1 MPDAILEVCVDDAA
15 GLEAA
20 IAGGADRIE
29 LCAALSLGGLTP
41 SAGFMALAGRAAIPI
56 YAMIRPRAGDFIYTP
71 NEIEQMC
78 IDIATA
84 KAAGLRG
91 VVLGAMHAD
100 GRLHQD
106 QLVTLVGAAAGL
118 GLTLHRVVD
127 VLTEP
132 AEIWLDAAIGLK
144 FERILTSGGE
154 ASALAGL
161 PRLKRL
167 VAQARGRI
175 VIMPGAGVTA
185 QNVGTFRDELAS
197 TQVHASCSRVCPA
210 ATGKAGTLGF
220 APDNARQTDEGL
232 VRALKMALRPGA

>member
-1 MPDAILEVCVDDAA
+1 MLDVLLEVCVDNAA

-29 LCAALSLGGLTP
+29 LCSALSLGGLTP
-41 SAGFMALAGRAAIPI
+41 SAGFMALAARAPIPV

-71 NEIEQMC
+71 AEIEQMG

-84 KAAGLRG
+84 RAAGLRG

-106 QLVTLVGAAAGL
+106 QLATLVGAAAGL

-132 AEIWLDAAIGLK
+132 AESWLDAAIQLK

-161 PRLKRL
+161 PRLKHL

-185 QNVGTFRDELAS
+185 KNVGKFRDELAS
-197 TQVHASCSRVCPA
+197 TEVHASCSRPDTVA
-210 ATGKAGTLGF
+210 AGKTATLGF
-220 APDNARQTDEGL
+220 SPDNARQTDAGL
-232 VRALKMALRPGA
+232 VRALKMALRPKA